1 MVAPRRTTGRVGR
14 RQTTRRRGRWS
25 PPLLG
30 LVATVVLV
38 AATGC
43 GADTGGNGGGNA
55 ASQAGSAVAQ
65 DALSFEA
72 QTLTGETLDA
82 AQLAGTPVVLWFWA
96 PWCTV
101 CRAEAPEV
109 AAIGAEFEDS
119 VTFVGVPGLGSEA
132 DMQAFVQDT
141 GTAGLEHAVDD
152 DGSLWRRFEV
162 VSQPAFAFVAA
173 DGSTEVF
180 AGALGEQGLRE
191 RAESLAGS

>member
-1 MVAPRRTTGRVGR
+1 MSRHVGAWVRVAGVV
-14 RQTTRRRGRWS
+14 
-25 PPLLG
+25 
-30 LVATVVLV
+30 VAVLV
-38 AATGC
+38 ALSAC
-43 GADTGGNGGGNA
+43 STGGTETPAAPSGTSDAAPSDGLRQPGT
-55 ASQAGSAVAQ
+55 ASQP
-65 DALSFEA
+65 LSFTA
-72 QTLTGETLDA
+72 TTLAGDDLDA
-82 AQLAGTPVVLWFWA
+82 ATLAGKPVVLWFWA
-96 PWCTV
+96 PWCTI
-101 CRAEAPEV
+101 CRAEAPGIARV
-109 AAIGAEFEDS
+109 AADLEGR